1 MELSSVNDGSE
12 NADLIRRASE
22 GDQLALNQLF
32 DTHRERLQ
40 RMIRLRIDRRIQG
53 RLDSSD
59 VLQEAYIDVFRNLPK
74 YVNAPSTS
82 FFIWLRNIVGL
93 KLAEVHR
100 QHLGTQKRDAK
111 REVSIY
117 RGALPAV
124 NSVSMAAQLLGQLTT
139 PSQIAVKTEMR
150 LRLQEVLDSMDEV
163 DREIIALRHFER
175 LNSQETADVLQM
187 SKSGAS
193 SRYIRAMKR
202 LKEELSEFSEFED
215 LT

>member
-1 MELSSVNDGSE
+1 MELSSVNDGLE

-22 GDQLALNQLF
+22 GDRSALDELF
-32 DTHRERLQ
+32 GAHRERLK

-59 VLQEAYIDVFRNLPK
+59 VLQEAYIDVFRNLRE

-100 QHLGTQKRDAK
+100 RHLGTHKRDAK
-111 REVSIY
+111 RDVSIY
-117 RGALPAV
+117 RGALPEV
-124 NSVSMAAQLLGQLTT
+124 NSASMAAQLLGQLTT

-150 LRLQEVLDSMDEV
+150 LRLQQVLDSMDDV

-175 LNSQETADVLQM
+175 LNSQETADVLLM

-193 SRYIRAMKR
+193 SRYIRAIKR
-202 LKEELSEFSEFED
+202 LKAELSEFSEFED

>member
-1 MELSSVNDGSE
+1 MELSSVNDGLE

-22 GDQLALNQLF
+22 GDQSALDQLF
-32 DTHRERLQ
+32 CTHRDRLQ
-40 RMIRLRIDRRIQG
+40 RMIRLRMDRRIQG

-59 VLQEAYIDVFRNLPK
+59 VLQEAYIDVFRNLQG

-93 KLAEVHR
+93 KLAEAHR
-100 QHLGTQKRDAK
+100 RHLGTDKRDAK
-111 REVSIY
+111 RDVSIY
-117 RGALPAV
+117 RGALPEV
-124 NSVSMAAQLLGQLTT
+124 NSASMAAQLLGQLTT

-150 LRLQEVLDSMDEV
+150 LRLQQVLDSMAEV
-163 DREIIALRHFER
+163 DREIIALRHFEQ
-175 LNSQETADVLQM
+175 LNSQEVADVLQM

>member
-1 MELSSVNDGSE
+1 MELSSGNDGSGS
-12 NADLIRRASE
+12 ADLIRRASE
-22 GDQLALNQLF
+22 GDEFALNQLF

-59 VLQEAYIDVFRNLPK
+59 VLQEAYIHVFRNLSE
-74 YVNAPSTS
+74 YINAPSTS

-111 REVSIY
+111 RDVSIY

>member
-1 MELSSVNDGSE
+1 MEFSSVNDGSE

-22 GDQLALNQLF
+22 GDQFALNQLF

-59 VLQEAYIDVFRNLPK
+59 VLQEAYIDAFRNLRE

-100 QHLGTQKRDAK
+100 RHLGTQKRDAK
-111 REVSIY
+111 RDVSIY

-163 DREIIALRHFER
+163 DREVIALRHFEQ
-175 LNSQETADVLQM
+175 LNSQETADVLLM

>member
-1 MELSSVNDGSE
+1 MELSSANDGSE

-22 GDQLALNQLF
+22 GDQSALEQLF
-32 DTHRERLQ
+32 GAHRERLK

-59 VLQEAYIDVFRNLPK
+59 VLQEAYIDVFRNLPE

-82 FFIWLRNIVGL
+82 FFIWLRNLVGL

-100 QHLGTQKRDAK
+100 RHLGTRKRDAK
-111 REVSIY
+111 RDVSIH

-139 PSQIAVKTEMR
+139 PSQIAVKVEMR
-150 LRLQEVLDSMDEV
+150 LRLQDVLDSMDEV

-175 LNSQETADVLQM
+175 LNSQETADALQM

-202 LKEELSEFSEFED
+202 LKNELSEFSEFED